1 MNGLRLGF
9 LSFVFTI
16 FFIPYAL
23 ILALQPY
30 DEETDKIGCVWT
42 HWIHISVQ
50 LNLESILFVF
60 FGADLLATRIHDDID
75 S

>member
-42 HWIHISVQ
+42 HWIHIGVHP
-50 LNLESILFVF
+50 NLGSILFVF
-60 FGADLLATRIHDDID
+60 FGADLLTTWIHDDID